1 MQNQKLD
8 PRLILLQTKLMK
20 KISSIC
26 VYCGSRPGIDLSFKN
41 AAIDLG
47 KSLAKADF
55 ELIYG
60 GGDKGIMGYVA
71 AGARAMGGKVISI
84 IPKFLINREASIEN
98 LQKQENV
105 IITQTMHQRKQ
116 LMFDKADVFI
126 ALPGGIGT
134 LEELTEILT
143 WAQLARHNKPIIL
156 ANINNFWQPLLEL
169 FNHMVE
175 NNFITNFNDFAPI
188 IANDVNE
195 IMQRLDAIVK

>member
-1 MQNQKLD
+1 
-8 PRLILLQTKLMK
+8 MK

-26 VYCGSRPGIDLSFKN
+26 VYCGSRSGIDLSFKE

-47 KSLAKADF
+47 KSIAKANF

-60 GGDKGIMGYVA
+60 GGDNGIMGHVA

-98 LQKQENV
+98 LQKEENV
-105 IITQTMHQRKQ
+105 IITKTMHQRKQ
-116 LMFDKADVFI
+116 LMFDKADAFI
-126 ALPGGIGT
+126 AMPGGIGT

-156 ANINNFWQPLLEL
+156 ANINNFWRPLLEL

-175 NNFITNFNDFAPI
+175 NKFVTNFEEFAPI

-195 IMQRLDAIVK
+195 IMQKLL